1 MSRFT
6 LKLLLICALMVLFGT
21 DHPAMGGAVSFSVN
35 GWVEPGL
42 DGLADPIPI
51 IPIFLPPWCPPTTPL
66 GTGPWPHIRVQTTGP
81 ALKAVGIPTVQ
92 PGDVNDYFIM
102 GNPSNP
108 SWINSEAEIFQ
119 SEPGTSA
126 GGASNA
132 PSGTNNQILKAVALG
147 LRPGDMGGT
156 IFFNAA
162 NINAYT
168 FGEDFFN
175 GNEAPQGGGPVFD
188 DLWHDRQN
196 KPAFTEPVVGG
207 PNWYMK
213 FYFSVDPWA
222 IGAAATDVRKQA
234 TNNGALT
241 LPVGPAGAADV
252 EVVPSPPYGLGPWVS
267 DGEAA
272 GDVFSAEPIISSG
285 MNKLVYDEV
294 SLGLQAPRL
303 VLTPPLP
310 PIDTE
315 DDLDAL
321 EVVGTNIDRSAGIP
335 GNSREAGNTHD
346 RVTPTGGANGGSHPP
361 DLGNSTNANHD
372 PVNTNPIIFSVDRNS
387 YGTPGSAV
395 EAQVNHQ
402 FEGACADL
410 FIAVTIS
417 PAGTPVTTNM
427 LLVDE
432 GQLGLV
438 PHDDLNAVA
447 LKVLISHTT
456 LLQRIQT
463 ATANFN
469 AGTGSTG
476 LGFTIPLLNPGEAA
490 VAFSVDTS
498 SIGLRGTAV
507 DFECRVDALGLAG
520 ATPAASGVMEQA
532 GDIFYTD
539 LLPPAGQSLSDPVT
553 GLLYCQNY
561 LWFEETAIG
570 LDRGS
575 WSFTSGHP
583 SGNLGD
589 LPDDLN
595 ALDTS
600 PRSANLAGGG
610 TVNTLDYAT
619 FSANWGWSGL
629 PNCSNPADLN
639 CDGSVNFTDVYIFGL
654 QWLSRGP

>member
-1 MSRFT
+1 MRR
-6 LKLLLICALMVLFGT
+6 LNLNAAAVCALILLLGAIHSAS
-21 DHPAMGGAVSFSVN
+21 GGAVSFSVN
-35 GWVEPGL
+35 GWVDPGL
-42 DGLADPIPI
+42 DGLADPIPS
-51 IPIFLPPWCPPTTPL
+51 IPIFLPPWQPGPTPL
-66 GTGPWPHIRVQTTGP
+66 GTGPWPHMRWQTTGP
-81 ALKAVGIPTVQ
+81 GGPPLKAVGIPTMQ
-92 PGDVNDYFIM
+92 PGDVHDYFIP
-102 GNPSNP
+102 GYP

-119 SEPGTSA
+119 SEPGASA

-147 LRPGDMGGT
+147 LRPGDTGGT
-156 IFFNAA
+156 TTFNAS

-175 GNEAPQGGGPVFD
+175 GNEAPQGGGTVFD

-252 EVVPSPPYGLGPWVS
+252 DTMPPPYGLGPWLS

-272 GDVFSAEPIISSG
+272 GDVFSTEPIISSG

-294 SLGLQAPRL
+294 SLGLQAPRP
-303 VLTPPLP
+303 VIMPPQP
-310 PIDTE
+310 PIDAE

-335 GNSREAGNTHD
+335 GNPREAGNTHD
-346 RVTPTGGANGGSHPP
+346 RVTPTSGANSGSHPP
-361 DLGNSTNANHD
+361 DLGNPTNANHD

-387 YGTPGSAV
+387 YGTAGSAV

-438 PHDDLNAVA
+438 PHDDLDAVA
-447 LKVLISHTT
+447 LKLLISHTN

-600 PRSANLAGGG
+600 QRSANFTA
-610 TVNTLDYAT
+610 TAIVSIPDYCVLCA
-619 FSANWGWSGL
+619 SWGWSG
-629 PNCSNPADLN
+629 PADCSVAADLN
-639 CDGSVNFTDVYIFGL
+639 CDGSVTFTDVDLFMS
-654 QWLSRGP
+654 QWLQTPP